1 KRAVL
6 RHSLA
11 VDMAARQAAKVFQ
24 ENGTASCEQ
33 TGMLLCHPPGLHHQY
48 ALRGPSDTDGQRK
61 PSILKTAVFIGQLQF
76 QHASSCGYVHVTCQ
90 PGQRAPT
97 LLALKMGLRAI
108 ARPSRSRVARPAR
121 PARGDWAGLV
131 FHEQA

>member
-1 KRAVL
+1 MRLIITRPPLVAARRIRTRSTPRCLGRQLPDDHAARADDDFIARRKRAVL

-61 PSILKTAVFIGQLQF
+61 PSILKTAV
-76 QHASSCGYVHVTCQ
+76 
-90 PGQRAPT
+90 
-97 LLALKMGLRAI
+97 
-108 ARPSRSRVARPAR
+108 
-121 PARGDWAGLV
+121 
-131 FHEQA
+131 